1 MAFSNQLSH
10 SVFNYLIKKDHQ
22 KPFLELFEQIHDKDP
37 ETIVL
42 ICDQYTNRPIKAI
55 KVYQIWTFQVSYP
68 DRFYISDVSEPGSKF
83 YDTRLD
89 QYMCG
94 VKKYISNSFS
104 IYSGDMFNFND
115 SGIHFIGM

>member
-1 MAFSNQLSH
+1 MVFSNQLSY
-10 SVFNYLIKKDHQ
+10 SILNYLIKKDHQ
-22 KPFLELFEQIHDKDP
+22 KPFLELFEKIHDKDL

-55 KVYQIWTFQVSYP
+55 KVHQILTFQVSYP

-89 QYMCG
+89 QHMNG
-94 VKKYISNSFS
+94 VSKYQSNHRF
-104 IYSGDMFNFND
+104 DMFDFND
-115 SGIHFIGM
+115 SGLHFIGM

>member
-22 KPFLELFEQIHDKDP
+22 KPFLELFEKIHDKDL
-37 ETIVL
+37 ETIIL

-55 KVYQIWTFQVSYP
+55 KVHQILTFQVSYP

-83 YDTRLD
+83 YDTRID
-89 QYMCG
+89 QHING
-94 VKKYISNSFS
+94 VNKYVSNRF
-104 IYSGDMFNFND
+104 DMFQFND
-115 SGIHFIGM
+115 SGVHFIGM